1 MPGAAVSRRV
11 DWSVVLPGGLQ
22 PNRVTAASSAS
33 RLIELTAEVTS
44 APSPTNIAHLLRH
57 AVEYAR
63 VALELD
69 RAALFLLH
77 SKHNVMLGT
86 FGTGAHGET
95 VDERGLIYEFGATDR
110 EVFERAE
117 QGFPWT
123 VYDGCP
129 HLTQEGGRTRQIG
142 SGWLACTPIRGL
154 RQHVGILFNDSA
166 LTHTPLDEAKQS
178 RVAIFCS
185 LLGRALAPCL
195 GLVEACIGN
204 SLETPSSDIVR
215 AVADR
220 LGQDPSLSCDALA
233 RDLELSPHTLSR
245 SFRRETNMSIVEFR
259 NELRLAR
266 FLSYVDSDESRVAD
280 AAREAG
286 FGSYAQFHR
295 VFRARYGQSPR
306 DFVSERRHP
315 EATSNALR

>member
-1 MPGAAVSRRV
+1 MSASAHSRRV
-11 DWSVVLPGGLQ
+11 DWSVVLPGRLQ
-22 PNRVTAASSAS
+22 PSRASLSSSPS
-33 RLIELTAEVTS
+33 RLIQLTAEVTT
-44 APSPTNIAHLLRH
+44 APSPHSIARLLRH

-63 VALELD
+63 VALELE

-77 SKHNVMLGT
+77 SKHRVMIGT
-86 FGTGAHGET
+86 FGTGAEGET
-95 VDERGLIYEFGATDR
+95 VDERGLVYELGATDR
-110 EVFERAE
+110 EVFTRAE

-142 SGWLACTPIRGL
+142 RGWLACTAIRGV
-154 RQHVGILFNDSA
+154 RERIGILYNDSA
-166 LTHTPLDEAKQS
+166 LTQAPFDEAKQS

-195 GLVEACIGN
+195 SLVEA
-204 SLETPSSDIVR
+204 SLGSTLDNAPSDIVR
-215 AVADR
+215 AVAER
-220 LGQDPSLSCDALA
+220 LGRDPSLSCDELA
-233 RDLELSPHTLSR
+233 RDLALSPHTLSR
-245 SFRRETNMSIVEFR
+245 SFRRETNMSIVEYR

-266 FLSYVDSDESRVAD
+266 FMSYLDSEASSVAD
-280 AAREAG
+280 AARDAG

-306 DFVSERRHP
+306 DYVSERRHG
-315 EATSNALR
+315 TS